1 MWDVGMIA
9 LFILLTVIMVG
20 ISGWAGK
27 VVDEGSAEK

>member
-1 MWDVGMIA
+1 MLDVGMIA
-9 LFILLTVIMVG
+9 LFILLIAIMVG